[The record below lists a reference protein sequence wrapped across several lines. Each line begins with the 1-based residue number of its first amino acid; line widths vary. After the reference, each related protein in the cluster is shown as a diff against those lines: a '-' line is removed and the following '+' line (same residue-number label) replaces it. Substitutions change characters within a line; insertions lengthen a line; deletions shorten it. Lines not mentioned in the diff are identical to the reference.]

1 MSSVIDG
8 NVIRSVREAK
18 GWDQLTLA
26 QAAGINPS
34 VVSRLERGLQD
45 DLRAS
50 VLVALARALEVP
62 VDSLLHPSLR
72 QAPTA
77 LTPELVEVLADLARL
92 SPAMQQQVAAILR
105 GYLSTLPE

>member
-8 NVIRSVREAK
+8 NVIRSIREAK
-18 GWDQLTLA
+18 RWDQLTLA
-26 QAAGINPS
+26 QVADINPS

-62 VDSLLHPSLR
+62 VDFLLHSSLR
-72 QAPTA
+72 QVPIE
-77 LTPELVEVLADLARL
+77 LTPELVEVLADLAL
-92 SPAMQQQVAAILR
+92 LAPALQQQVAAILR